1 MATKKN
7 VSINNF
13 EESLKKLETIIQKME
28 EGECSLDEAFSIFE
42 EGVCISKKCSKLLED
57 YERKIMIVK
66 EKKIDGSSSS
76 KRASSEQLDFF

>member
-1 MATKKN
+1 MGTKKTL
-7 VSINNF
+7 STDNF
-13 EESLKKLETIIQKME
+13 EESLKKLEIIIQKME

-66 EKKIDGSSSS
+66 EKKIDGAASA
-76 KRASSEQLDFF
+76 KATSSEQLDFF